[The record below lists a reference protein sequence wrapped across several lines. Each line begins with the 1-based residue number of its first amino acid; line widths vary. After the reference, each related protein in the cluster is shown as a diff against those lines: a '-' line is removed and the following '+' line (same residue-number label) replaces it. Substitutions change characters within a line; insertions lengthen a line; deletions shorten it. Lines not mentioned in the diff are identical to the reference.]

1 MEVQKK
7 LRFSKKKSKYMMIN
21 TGRDK
26 TKEVYECEND
36 GVVDR
41 TREYK
46 YLGWWF
52 SEKNNADRQM
62 DELESKV
69 DYMIREIQVAGY
81 RRRVWDM

>member
-46 YLGWWF
+46 YLG
-52 SEKNNADRQM
+52 
-62 DELESKV
+62 
-69 DYMIREIQVAGY
+69 
-81 RRRVWDM
+81 